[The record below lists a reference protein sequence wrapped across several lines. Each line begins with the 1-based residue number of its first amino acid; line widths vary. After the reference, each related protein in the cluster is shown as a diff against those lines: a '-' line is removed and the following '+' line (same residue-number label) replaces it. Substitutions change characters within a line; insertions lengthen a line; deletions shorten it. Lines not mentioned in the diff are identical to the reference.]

1 MTEAVQ
7 WQQLYQ
13 AAMLEL
19 NPAEL
24 HVRIARAL
32 QAMREREEQLTQSN
46 SRSLEERRA
55 IADALH
61 SLATLERVEHRS
73 TVRRSVEGSLG
84 AGL

>member
-24 HVRIARAL
+24 HVKIARAL
-32 QAMREREEQLTQSN
+32 QAIREREEQLTQSD
-46 SRSLEERRA
+46 SRSLEEQGA
-55 IADALH
+55 IADAVH
-61 SLATLERVEHRS
+61 SLTTLERLEHRS
-73 TVRRSVEGSLG
+73 AVRRSVEGSLG